1 MVLALEVAWLVDDDD
16 DDNRADGR
24 LWGLAS
30 GVDALSTTKKLC
42 VDQSTS

>member
-1 MVLALEVAWLVDDDD
+1 MLALEVAWLVDDDDD

>member
-1 MVLALEVAWLVDDDD
+1 MVVLALEVAWLVDDD